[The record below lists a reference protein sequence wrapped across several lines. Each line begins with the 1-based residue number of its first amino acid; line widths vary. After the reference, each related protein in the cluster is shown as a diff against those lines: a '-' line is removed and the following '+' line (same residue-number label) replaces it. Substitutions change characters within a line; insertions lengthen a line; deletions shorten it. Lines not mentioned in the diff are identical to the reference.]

1 VTTACTYCGCDVH
14 AHEPVF
20 VEEVRSGERAPAGQF
35 CNYACL
41 VQHVDAEGLEDG
53 AFCRVDLQ

>member
-1 VTTACTYCGCDVH
+1 MTDCTYCGCDVT

-20 VEEVRSGERAPAGQF
+20 VTEERDGRRVEAGTF

-41 VQHVDAEGLEDG
+41 VAHVEETGLTIG
-53 AFCRVDLQ
+53 ATCELQS

>member
-1 VTTACTYCGCDVH
+1 MTDCTFCGCDVA

-20 VEEVRSGERAPAGQF
+20 VAEESDGRRVAAGAY

-41 VQHVDAEGLEDG
+41 VAHVEEAGLTAG
-53 AFCRVDLQ
+53 ATCELDR